1 MTEDEKPAQ
10 KPAPASLA
18 ERLKPIQDQADKIG
32 PVDPELDHKTISDW
46 ICEDAPTGP
55 SDAT

>member
-1 MTEDEKPAQ
+1 MTEDEKPVH

-46 ICEDAPTGP
+46 ICENAPSGQPDT
-55 SDAT
+55 T

>member
-1 MTEDEKPAQ
+1 MNDEEKPAQ

-18 ERLKPIQDQADKIG
+18 ERLKSVQDQADKIG
-32 PVDPELDHKTISDW
+32 PVDLELNHKTISDW
-46 ICEDAPTGP
+46 ICEDVPTGQ